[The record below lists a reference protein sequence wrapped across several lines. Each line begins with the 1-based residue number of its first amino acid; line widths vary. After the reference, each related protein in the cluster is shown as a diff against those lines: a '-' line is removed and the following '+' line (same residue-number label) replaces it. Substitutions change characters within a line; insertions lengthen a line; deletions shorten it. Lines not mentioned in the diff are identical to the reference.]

1 VKPNPHILVV
11 DDEQTNTILFTELL
25 RKAGYSVTTAQDGF
39 KAIAACKVRTPDLIL
54 LDLRM
59 PLMSGA
65 DVVERLKRDEKTRD
79 IPIIFLVTSQ
89 ELPASGTTQ
98 EYGEQEYLTKP
109 PDPTELMVR
118 VRSALRVKFLK
129 DEIRKKEGQI
139 RELSLVDPVTSLR
152 NTRFLNEF
160 LKAEIAQARR
170 YSVPLSL
177 VILDLDR
184 QKELLR
190 AHGQK
195 IIDSLVTQVAA
206 VLTRS
211 SRQSD
216 VLARTGPFEFTIVL
230 PHTERE
236 GAAEVAERMRN
247 IIAQSTFTIGSSVGT
262 VTVSIGLCQ
271 FSAEMDDEGKT
282 LLSHARAAL
291 AQAHASGGNVT
302 LMAQ

>member
-1 VKPNPHILVV
+1 MKQNPHILVV

-89 ELPASGTTQ
+89 EVPASGDTQ
-98 EYGEQEYLTKP
+98 EHGEQEYLTKP

-152 NTRFLNEF
+152 STRFLNEF
-160 LKAEIAQARR
+160 LKAEIAQSRR

-177 VILDLDR
+177 AILDLDR

-195 IIDSLVTQVAA
+195 VIDSLVTQVAA

-216 VLARTGPFEFTIVL
+216 VLARTGAFEFTIVL

-247 IIAQSTFTIGSSVGT
+247 VIAQSTFTIGSSVGT

-282 LLSHARAAL
+282 LVSHARAAL
-291 AQAHASGGNVT
+291 AQAHANGGNVT

>member
-1 VKPNPHILVV
+1 MKQNPHILVV

-59 PLMSGA
+59 PLMSGP

-79 IPIIFLVTSQ
+79 IPVIFLVTSQ
-89 ELPASGTTQ
+89 ELPATGHAQ
-98 EYGEQEYLTKP
+98 EHGEQEYLTKP

-195 IIDSLVTQVAA
+195 VIDSLVTQVAA

-216 VLARTGPFEFTIVL
+216 VLARTGAFEFTIVL

-247 IIAQSTFTIGSSVGT
+247 VIAQSTFTIGNSVGT
-262 VTVSIGLCQ
+262 ITVSIGLCQ
-271 FSAEMDDEGKT
+271 FSADMDDEGKT

>member
-1 VKPNPHILVV
+1 MKPNPHILVV